1 MALGDT
7 LTITLGGSGGTA
19 KVLKKINQDGYTSEY
34 YLPETNSSFRAKVRH
49 TKESVKPN
57 QVQYERHNVEFTETV
72 YTSGN
77 TPEFVRQ
84 AYVVIRH
91 KVGDDAATVSNLG
104 EALSFYLNEALY
116 GKLIGWES

>member
-19 KVLKKINQDGYTSEY
+19 KVLKKINQDGYSSEY
-34 YLPETNSSFRAKVRH
+34 YLPEASSAFRAKVRH
-49 TKESVKPN
+49 TKESVKQG
-57 QVQYERHNVEFTETV
+57 QVPYERHNVEFTETV
-72 YTSGN
+72 YASGSV
-77 TPEFVRQ
+77 PEFVRQ

-91 KVGDDAATVSNLG
+91 KVGDTAATVSDLG
-104 EALSFYLNEALY
+104 EGLSFYLNETLY